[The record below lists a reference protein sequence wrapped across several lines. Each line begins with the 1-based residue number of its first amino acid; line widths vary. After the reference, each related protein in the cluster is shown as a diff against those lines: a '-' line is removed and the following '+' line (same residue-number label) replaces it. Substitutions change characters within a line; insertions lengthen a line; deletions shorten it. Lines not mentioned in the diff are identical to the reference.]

1 MTARAFIVLCLT
13 GLVFSIGCSKPN
25 DQSASAPPGNDELTE
40 AETRRVRVATPQ
52 GEEAKEITY
61 YKNSIGM
68 EFVKIEPGIFMMGS
82 PANEGGRSDDEKQHE
97 VAIRKGF
104 YLGATEVTQDQWRA
118 VMGNNPSYFTGDG
131 RLPVEKVSWL
141 EAQEFCKKLSEK
153 EGRNYR
159 LPTEAEWEYA
169 CRAGTTTP
177 FYTGS
182 TISTDQANYN
192 GNFTYGNG
200 VKGVDRKKTTPVGSF
215 APNAWGLYDMHG
227 NVWEWCQSAYEGYPY
242 DADDGRNAYNNHVTR
257 VDRGGSWNLNP
268 RNCRSADRRGST
280 PVDRIIYIGFRVCL
294 D

>member
-1 MTARAFIVLCLT
+1 MTARAFIVLFVT

-52 GEEAKEITY
+52 GEETKEITY

-68 EFVKIEPGIFMMGS
+68 EFVKIEPGEFLMGS

-131 RLPVEKVSWL
+131 RLPVEQVSWL
-141 EAQEFCKKLSEK
+141 DAQEFCKKLSDSDT
-153 EGRNYR
+153 EGGRTYR

-169 CRAGTTTP
+169 CRAGTTGP
-177 FYTGS
+177 YAGKLEDMAWYSQNSGS
-182 TISTDQANYN
+182 KTHPVATKQA
-192 GNFTYGNG
+192 
-200 VKGVDRKKTTPVGSF
+200 
-215 APNAWGLYDMHG
+215 NAWGLYDMHG

-242 DADDGRNAYNNHVTR
+242 DADDGRNAYNDHVNR
-257 VDRGGSWNLNP
+257 VCRGGCWDIDPWS
-268 RNCRSADRRGST
+268 CRSADRVGPSPAYRY
-280 PVDRIIYIGFRVCL
+280 DIFGFRVCL